1 MSTAHQ
7 PQRARR
13 KEMAC
18 VDASQFPVAS
28 LVEADIRED
37 RDAQADLDVCL
48 AHIGIDGAKDHPG
61 LKIAFGEGMLH
72 EPAATEAL
80 VVGDQRIAGDRLE
93 SQRLQLEQGVGPWDN
108 HAAVQSIARKREYV
122 FQSTQRLGA
131 NGDVRSG
138 LGYTLDVLSGRP
150 LPQNQA
156 DEGYAAATR
165 RMTRGSV

>member
-1 MSTAHQ
+1 
-7 PQRARR
+7 
-13 KEMAC
+13 MAC

-37 RDAQADLDVCL
+37 RDAQTDLDVCL

-131 NGDVRSG
+131 NGDVRSA
-138 LGYTLDVLSGRP
+138 LGYTLDALGGRP